1 MKKKI
6 FILSTL
12 IIGAI
17 FVIITSCEKDPAQ
30 ACVQDLFCDGATEV
44 TACCT
49 DGADCHYTYNGIEY
63 PDTEEGLADLAA
75 ALDCATTKSIAIDG
89 ENSDLVIRLQAL
101 LEEARIMSKQK

>member
-6 FILSTL
+6 FVLSTL

-17 FVIITSCEKDPAQ
+17 FAIITSCEKDPVE
-30 ACVQDLFCDGATEV
+30 ACEQDLFCDGTTEV

-49 DGADCHYTYNGIEY
+49 DGADCYYTYNGIEY
-63 PDTEEGLADLAA
+63 PDTQEGLADLVA
-75 ALDCATTKSIAIDG
+75 ALGCATTKSMAIDG
-89 ENSDLVIRLQAL
+89 ENSDMVIRLQAL